1 MPHLNSPE
9 ASITPHGIA
18 APGSYLH
25 DEEML
30 TRLIGRIYET
40 AMQATLWPETLAKI
54 ASFVGGQAAG
64 LLSKDS
70 ISNGSTPYYQF
81 GVDPKQLQIYSENP
95 FQVRPVLELALL
107 RRGAN
112 RQHLGTGAV

>member
-40 AMQATLWPETLAKI
+40 AMQATYMI
-54 ASFVGGQAAG
+54 GF
-64 LLSKDS
+64 
-70 ISNGSTPYYQF
+70 GSTPCMI
-81 GVDPKQLQIYSENP
+81 KARSISI
-95 FQVRPVLELALL
+95 
-107 RRGAN
+107 
-112 RQHLGTGAV
+112 